1 MIFVLV
7 VVRNLEKDRAT
18 LIYGMYYLHNMTP
31 EEEEERG
38 KRTDN
43 IIDYLLSEGI
53 VEYLEKDE
61 ITISGKGILIY
72 KILGEIIEKDEVDI
86 D

>member
-31 EEEEERG
+31 EERG
-38 KRTDN
+38 KRTDD

-53 VEYLEKDE
+53 VEYLEKGE